1 MTTGTGTLTIEET
14 FLRPQALPPPPT
26 RHALFAILIALA
38 VLLHLGTIGIGDLYS
53 ETEGQYAAAAREM
66 IQTGQYL
73 LPTND
78 SIPRLQKP
86 PLLYWLIIASYKLFG
101 IHTAATRVP
110 IALAVVATVIL
121 TFLIG
126 ERLADYWRGFAAGLI
141 YLTLSGTFIFGRIVM
156 PEPLFSAFFAGAIY
170 CGLAGYQ
177 QRRQRRAWFAGFW
190 VCAALACLTK
200 GPHGLVLPAATFGV
214 LAIFYREAR
223 IRFHPLLWW
232 PYLLLFLAMIGP
244 WYIWIETHFDG
255 TFHRYVAEEWT
266 EHLIGR
272 YPNGTW
278 YDDDSVPR
286 WQFAASH
293 LAWWFPWSVAILPA
307 LIFSWRRVL
316 RPREIS
322 FQDAL
327 PMVWALVVLVPV
339 LVIGQRQDY
348 YALSMFSAFSLWAA
362 MILERASNSLRNA
375 GAAVVA
381 LIGMI
386 IGIIVL
392 ALPSLVPANERNWG
406 ETGFRWTAWKALADM
421 PASVW
426 LQFRPLLA
434 ITAIALLVGAI
445 ATVYLLRRGRGKI
458 AVVGLACGLIVVGLC
473 MISGIARIA
482 PFFSLADAA
491 RFLNGRLG
499 TNGQV
504 LFEGSPHV
512 ASSLGFYLERKFAMV
527 NQEPDPRI
535 PLTGEQRNL
544 FLDEKGALEHW
555 RVPRPV
561 FLVIEQDRVTY
572 WRELLT
578 QHFHVYHQVASFG
591 TYIILSNQL

>member
-14 FLRPQALPPPPT
+14 FLRPQAALPPPPT

-66 IQTGQYL
+66 IQSGQYL

-101 IHTAATRVP
+101 VHTAATRVP
-110 IALAVVATVIL
+110 IALAVVATAIF

-170 CGLAGYQ
+170 CGLAGFQ
-177 QRRQRRAWFAGFW
+177 QRRERRAWFAGFW
-190 VCAALACLTK
+190 ICAALACLTK
-200 GPHGLVLPAATFGV
+200 GPHGLILPAVTFAV
-214 LAIFYREAR
+214 LAVCYHEAR
-223 IRFHPLLWW
+223 VRFRSLLWW
-232 PYLLLFLAMIGP
+232 PYPLLFLAIIGP
-244 WYIWIETHFDG
+244 WYIWIEIHFDG
-255 TFHRYVAEEWT
+255 AFHRFVAEEWT
-266 EHLIGR
+266 KHLIGR

-278 YDDDSVPR
+278 YDDVPR

-307 LIFSWRRVL
+307 LIFSWRRVM
-316 RPREIS
+316 RPREIG
-322 FQDAL
+322 FRDAL

-339 LVIGQRQDY
+339 LAIGQRQDY
-348 YALSMFSAFSLWAA
+348 YALSMFSAFALWAA
-362 MILERASNSLRNA
+362 VIFERASNPLRTA
-375 GAAVVA
+375 GAAIVGLTGIIIGVVA
-381 LIGMI
+381 F
-386 IGIIVL
+386 VL
-392 ALPSLVPANERNWG
+392 PRLLPANERDWG
-406 ETGFRWTAWKALADM
+406 ETDFRWTAWKALADM
-421 PASVW
+421 PGSVW
-426 LQFRPLLA
+426 LQFRLLLT
-434 ITAIALLVGAI
+434 ITAVALVVGTI
-445 ATVYLLRRGRGKI
+445 ATIYLLRRGREKI
-458 AVVGLACGLIVVGLC
+458 AVVGLACGMIMVGLC
-473 MISGIARIA
+473 MVSGIARIA

-491 RFLNGRLG
+491 RFLNDRLG
-499 TNGQV
+499 RNGEV
-504 LFEGSPHV
+504 LFEESPGV
-512 ASSLGFYLERKFAMV
+512 ASSLGFYLDRKFAMV

-535 PLTGEQRNL
+535 PLTAEQRDL
-544 FLDEKGALEHW
+544 FLDEKAALEHW
-555 RVPRPV
+555 RMPRPV
-561 FLVIEQDRVTY
+561 FLIIEQDRVGY

-591 TYIILSNQL
+591 TCVILSNQL